1 MFIEIGAKNHTER
14 EREREREEW
23 FKPTKV
29 ASTLFYL
36 KYLVGM

>member
-1 MFIEIGAKNHTER
+1 MFIEIGAKNHT